1 MWIRQRSFRELSP
14 INIALGGRGH
24 DSELVLADN
33 KWTRRAHA
41 LDAPLIDGVVF
52 AIGLNVW
59 VFGPGLGGFDIT
71 ESVVGVRAAKPRKNF
86 ADF

>member
-1 MWIRQRSFRELSP
+1 M
-14 INIALGGRGH
+14 GGRTH
-24 DSELVLADN
+24 
-33 KWTRRAHA
+33 T

-52 AIGLNVW
+52 AIGLSVW
-59 VFGPGLGGFDIT
+59 VFGSGPGGFDIT